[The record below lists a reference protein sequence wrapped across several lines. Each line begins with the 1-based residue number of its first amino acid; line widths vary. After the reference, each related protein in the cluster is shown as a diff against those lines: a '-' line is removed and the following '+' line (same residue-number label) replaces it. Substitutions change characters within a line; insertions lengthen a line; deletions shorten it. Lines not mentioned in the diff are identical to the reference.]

1 MALQLA
7 KKGLDQIKMSN
18 GKDDKYSHLT
28 EEEVKTV
35 EKTVHEKWTWLEEKR
50 ILLASTLRTQQ
61 PPVTVAHI
69 RAEKQV
75 SIEKIGYN
83 YKQFSFN
90 LLIFSL
96 FIQSMD
102 SVVLP
107 ILNKPKPKVE
117 PPKEEKPKD
126 KPADE
131 QKNNQNQNAQGN
143 NHSQSQ
149 QQQQQTE
156 EEKMDVE

>member
-1 MALQLA
+1 
-7 KKGLDQIKMSN
+7 MSN

-75 SIEKIGYN
+75 SVEKN
-83 YKQFSFN
+83 R
-90 LLIFSL
+90 L
-96 FIQSMD
+96 
-102 SVVLP
+102 
-107 ILNKPKPKVE
+107 
-117 PPKEEKPKD
+117 
-126 KPADE
+126 
-131 QKNNQNQNAQGN
+131 
-143 NHSQSQ
+143 
-149 QQQQQTE
+149 
-156 EEKMDVE
+156 

>member
-7 KKGLDQIKMSN
+7 KKSLDQIKMSN

-35 EKTVHEKWTWLEEKR
+35 EKTVQEKWAWLEEKR

-61 PPVTVAHI
+61 PPVTVAQI

-75 SIEKIGYN
+75 SIEKNLYIRCMYVCN

-90 LLIFSL
+90 ILLTYL
-96 FIQSMD
+96 FFYC
-102 SVVLP
+102 VV
-107 ILNKPKPKVE
+107 IGQC
-117 PPKEEKPKD
+117 D
-126 KPADE
+126 ITY
-131 QKNNQNQNAQGN
+131 
-143 NHSQSQ
+143 SQ
-149 QQQQQTE
+149 
-156 EEKMDVE
+156 